1 MDYKSKYNSITKRYP
16 VVHQTITELQ
26 NPITYESSNRKIRF
40 FYSKSKKSDLLFC
53 DYKLYYKNNK

>member
-26 NPITYESSNRKIRF
+26 DPISYDSSNRRTQL

-53 DYKLYYKNNK
+53 DYKLYYKNS